1 MRKRLYSNESPPG
14 RNNCIVNNCK
24 VNNSEVNNS
33 IVVNNTIAVNNSI
46 NNYNIIAIK
55 RMLTKM
61 SPQYKAAGKAAR
73 ADPLAFRMQK
83 VIRLLRKKLSHQNF
97 LEAVKHLDQLPPM
110 EQAQFCQKIEEYYE
124 PEV

>member
-14 RNNCIVNNCK
+14 RNNSIVNNYK

-33 IVVNNTIAVNNSI
+33 IAVNNSI
-46 NNYNIIAIK
+46 NNYNVIAIK

-83 VIRLLRKKLSHQNF
+83 TIRLLRKKLSHQNF

>member
-14 RNNCIVNNCK
+14 RNNSIVNNYK
-24 VNNSEVNNS
+24 VNNSEVNNNT
-33 IVVNNTIAVNNSI
+33 VNNNTAVNNSI

-83 VIRLLRKKLSHQNF
+83 TIRMLRKKLSHQNF

>member
-14 RNNCIVNNCK
+14 RNNSIVNNYK
-24 VNNSEVNNS
+24 VNNSEVNN
-33 IVVNNTIAVNNSI
+33 NTAVNNSI

-83 VIRLLRKKLSHQNF
+83 TIRLLRKKLSHQNF

>member
-14 RNNCIVNNCK
+14 RNNSIVNNYK
-24 VNNSEVNNS
+24 VNNSEVNNNT
-33 IVVNNTIAVNNSI
+33 VNNNTAVNNSI
-46 NNYNIIAIK
+46 NNYNVIAIK

-83 VIRLLRKKLSHQNF
+83 TIRMLRKKLSHQNF

>member
-14 RNNCIVNNCK
+14 RNNSIVNNYK
-24 VNNSEVNNS
+24 VNNYKVNNNTVNNS
-33 IVVNNTIAVNNSI
+33 IAVNNSI
-46 NNYNIIAIK
+46 NNYNVIAIK

-83 VIRLLRKKLSHQNF
+83 VTRLLRKRLDHQDF
-97 LEAVKHLDQLPPM
+97 LQAAKHMDQLSPM
-110 EQAQFCQKIEEYYE
+110 EQAQFCQQIEEYYE
-124 PEV
+124 QQI

>member
-1 MRKRLYSNESPPG
+1 MRKPLYSNESPPG
-14 RNNCIVNNCK
+14 RNNSIVNNYK
-24 VNNSEVNNS
+24 VNNSEVNNDT
-33 IVVNNTIAVNNSI
+33 VNNNTAVNNSI

-83 VIRLLRKKLSHQNF
+83 TIRLLRKKLSHQNF

>member
-14 RNNCIVNNCK
+14 RNNSIVNNYK
-24 VNNSEVNNS
+24 VNNSEVNNNT
-33 IVVNNTIAVNNSI
+33 VNNNTAVNNSI

>member
-14 RNNCIVNNCK
+14 RNNSIVNNYK

-33 IVVNNTIAVNNSI
+33 IAVNNSI

-73 ADPLAFRMQK
+73 ADPLAFRM
-83 VIRLLRKKLSHQNF
+83 KKL
-97 LEAVKHLDQLPPM
+97 LDCC
-110 EQAQFCQKIEEYYE
+110 AKS
-124 PEV
+124 

>member
-14 RNNCIVNNCK
+14 RNNSIVNNYK
-24 VNNSEVNNS
+24 VNNSEVNN
-33 IVVNNTIAVNNSI
+33 NTAVNNSI

-83 VIRLLRKKLSHQNF
+83 TIRLLRKKLSHQNF

-124 PEV
+124 REV